1 MFRTHQIKL
10 TYIKDYILHFEEY
23 SYKKLKTKI
32 TKRSRNINK
41 TCFKFAWKPIDKI
54 IYLVG
59 IAESEKGKEIVFMEI
74 NMKEMEILRRFLCY
88 CLDVEENQ
96 LNRGD

>member
-1 MFRTHQIKL
+1 MSRNHQIKL

-32 TKRSRNINK
+32 TKRSNINK
-41 TCFKFAWKPIDKI
+41 TCFKFAWNPIDKV

-59 IAESEKGKEIVFMEI
+59 IAESEKGKETVFMEI
-74 NMKEMEILRRFLCY
+74 NIREIETLTKFLQY
-88 CLDVEENQ
+88 CLTVEE
-96 LNRGD
+96 D